1 MTNAIEL
8 VDKATSE
15 YLIQLDWTIALQI
28 CDILNRDSIHA
39 RGVIRQILKRLKER
53 SRVILLA
60 LELSDCLLQNCQ
72 CTHIYFA
79 ERTFQTEM
87 ARLIMNKKSKEPVKD
102 KALEL
107 VDRWGK
113 AFERRS
119 DLSGF
124 YDTYSFISRSGYRF
138 PPRRPDAPVIN
149 FNNPPQSSQRKP
161 SSGSM
166 NQYSSTTPS
175 STTGSGNHANLA
187 PPTNQEISS
196 IKGSV
201 SVFSEM
207 ISFLNVEDEDP
218 SENDLIKE
226 LLETC
231 KKSQTR
237 IKEMIESG
245 TTSERDLGSLLTL
258 NDEVNR
264 ALNDYETCLKK
275 RNAFVMNGYKP
286 VQAPPQ
292 AQYQNNN
299 NNNFNNS
306 NNNRPNNNN
315 SIISKHKELEEIDF
329 FAAPD
334 GVNPF
339 ALQSYQPQ
347 PQPQQQNQ
355 MMMNNQQQQQNVFN
369 PFAPQQQQQQQQ
381 QNSFNSFSP
390 QQQQRPADDFDL
402 LISNRQSTQNPFS
415 YNNNNNNNSNGIPAT
430 AKSLPQQNNFNRPF
444 NPNTQTLPSA
454 PPIFNSPQQQQQQQN
469 NPFTNNNNNN
479 NNMSPNNNNN
489 MFANN
494 NQMNNNNNNNNNVL
508 ALNNRPFPNYN
519 AIRND
524 DPFSGGGFN
533 QQQQQNMNPYGL
545 NNNQQPPMMYNPMMQ
560 QQQQQPMQPMMMNQQ
575 QQQQNQNQNYSHF
588 TQYANPNQPFM
599 NNNQNQ
605 PTTKLW

>member
-1 MTNAIEL
+1 MTNAVEL

-28 CDILNRDSIHA
+28 CDMLNKDSIHA
-39 RGVIRQILKRLKER
+39 RGVIRQILKRFKER

-149 FNNPPQSSQRKP
+149 FNNPPSSQRKP
-161 SSGSM
+161 SNGSM
-166 NQYSSTTPS
+166 NNFSSTTS
-175 STTGSGNHANLA
+175 SGGSGSSHQ

-207 ISFLNVEDEDP
+207 ISFLNIEDEDP

-226 LLETC
+226 LLEAC
-231 KKSQTR
+231 KKSQAR

-264 ALNDYETCLKK
+264 ALNDYEACLKK

-286 VQAPPQ
+286 VQQPPQ
-292 AQYQNNN
+292 QVHYQNNN
-299 NNNFNNS
+299 NNNS
-306 NNNRPNNNN
+306 NNMRPNNNN
-315 SIISKHKELEEIDF
+315 NNSILSKHKELEEIDF

-339 ALQSYQPQ
+339 ALQPYQPQ
-347 PQPQQQNQ
+347 
-355 MMMNNQQQQQNVFN
+355 
-369 PFAPQQQQQQQQ
+369 PQQQQQQQQ
-381 QNSFNSFSP
+381 NPMMMNNQQQNGFNPFAPQPQQQQQQFNSFQPQP
-390 QQQQRPADDFDL
+390 QQQQRPSDDFDL

-415 YNNNNNNNSNGIPAT
+415 YNNNGNGNGALPAT
-430 AKSLPQQNNFNRPF
+430 AKSLPQQNFNNRPF

-454 PPIFNSPQQQQQQQN
+454 PPIFNSPPN

-479 NNMSPNNNNN
+479 SSPTSNNN

-494 NQMNNNNNNNNNVL
+494 NNNNNNLSPNNNNAL
-508 ALNNRPFPNYN
+508 SLNNRPFPNYN

-524 DPFSGGGFN
+524 DPFSGGGGGGFN
-533 QQQQQNMNPYGL
+533 NNQQQNMNPYGF
-545 NNNQQPPMMYNPMMQ
+545 NPQQQQQQQQNQPMMYNPMMQ
-560 QQQQQPMQPMMMNQQ
+560 QQMQQ
-575 QQQQNQNQNYSHF
+575 QQMMNPQQQQNQNYSHF
-588 TQYANPNQPFM
+588 TQYVPNPNQPYGM